1 MQEKKK
7 EDTFHA
13 IGSSSLDLSTLTEQT
28 SHDLLLSINSIS
40 KPQKKTNAVVKLS
53 CVKETILILPNEY
66 YHMFKRLIL
75 SNPFPMWLMFRNLT
89 EDKTKF
95 VQHYLSVIQKLGI
108 TSFIEKILENE
119 VEECNDPVTLF
130 REDSVG
136 IRLLDHYFHTIGGG
150 YLATVLGPTVRKLVL
165 ESKGS
170 PDFNYDQTTLQKEL
184 SDLITTILNSSGLIP
199 AQLHKLLYLMYHFSV
214 QKFPK
219 TKHIGFNAMN
229 G

>member
-1 MQEKKK
+1 
-7 EDTFHA
+7 
-13 IGSSSLDLSTLTEQT
+13 
-28 SHDLLLSINSIS
+28 
-40 KPQKKTNAVVKLS
+40 
-53 CVKETILILPNEY
+53 
-66 YHMFKRLIL
+66 
-75 SNPFPMWLMFRNLT
+75 MFRNLT

-229 G
+229 GFLFLRLIVPSLLQPDLHNLLSKQDLTPPVVYTLSVFAKVIQKVCS